1 MKNQMQRGFSVVEL
15 MVAVTLSMIL
25 MAGVLSIFASSKV
38 TYLSNEKTAR
48 LQENGRMALDLIVRD
63 IRASGYM
70 GCAKAVP
77 FNTTLNTPTALL
89 WDYSRPM
96 QGFEWT
102 GPGSWSPALTTAV
115 IPAAQAAQDGSDAI
129 LLRVAQRE
137 GVSQRLTNNLLT
149 ATGNLTVATAVA
161 NGTVMMITDCNAS
174 TVFQVTG
181 SGPPVQ
187 HAGPS
192 AATTNGPGNLT
203 NDLSYVYQ
211 RDARLIPM
219 QTVVYYVRNN
229 SLWRVIGTN
238 TPEELVEG
246 VQALQIVYGEDTDA
260 DRIVNNYVAADAV
273 TNWANIVSVS
283 VSLLVRSEQTG
294 TDIDSQTYN
303 LLGTNVGPFN
313 DRRQRMLFVTTAAL
327 RNVAI

>member
-1 MKNQMQRGFSVVEL
+1 MNNQMQRGFSIVEL

-38 TYLSNEKTAR
+38 TYLANEKTAR
-48 LQENGRMALDLIVRD
+48 LQENGRMALDMIVRD

-96 QGFEWT
+96 QGFEST
-102 GPGSWSPALTTAV
+102 GATWSPALTTAV
-115 IPAAQAAQDGSDAI
+115 IPAAQAPQNGSDAI

-137 GVSQRLTNNLLT
+137 GTSQRVTNNLAS
-149 ATGNLTVATAVA
+149 ATDNPQVAAPVA
-161 NGTVMMITDCNAS
+161 NGIMMITDCNAS

-181 SGPPVQ
+181 NAPPAVQ
-187 HAGPS
+187 HIAGGAT
-192 AATTNGPGNLT
+192 AAGPGNST
-203 NDLSYVYQ
+203 NNLSYVYQ

-260 DRIVNNYVAADAV
+260 DRIVNNYVAANAV

-283 VSLLVRSEQTG
+283 VSLLVRSEQVG
-294 TDIDSQTYN
+294 TDIDTQTYN

-313 DRRQRMLFVTTAAL
+313 DRRQRMLFITTAAL

>member
-1 MKNQMQRGFSVVEL
+1 MKEHMQRGFSIVEL

-38 TYLSNEKTAR
+38 TYLSNEKVAR

-77 FNTTLNTPTALL
+77 FNTTLNTPTALR

-96 QGFEWT
+96 QGFEST

-137 GVSQRLTNNLLT
+137 GTSQRVTNNLASAT
-149 ATGNLTVATAVA
+149 ADPQVAAAVA
-161 NGTVMMITDCNAS
+161 NGIMMITDCNAS

-181 SGPPVQ
+181 FAAGAAQ
-187 HAGPS
+187 HMAGGATAAGP
-192 AATTNGPGNLT
+192 AIRPTTSHTSIRGMH
-203 NDLSYVYQ
+203 D
-211 RDARLIPM
+211 
-219 QTVVYYVRNN
+219 
-229 SLWRVIGTN
+229 
-238 TPEELVEG
+238 
-246 VQALQIVYGEDTDA
+246 
-260 DRIVNNYVAADAV
+260 
-273 TNWANIVSVS
+273 
-283 VSLLVRSEQTG
+283 
-294 TDIDSQTYN
+294 
-303 LLGTNVGPFN
+303 
-313 DRRQRMLFVTTAAL
+313 
-327 RNVAI
+327 

>member
-1 MKNQMQRGFSVVEL
+1 MRDSMQRGFSVVEL

-48 LQENGRMALDLIVRD
+48 LQENGRMALDMIVRD
-63 IRASGYM
+63 IRAAGYM
-70 GCAKAVP
+70 GCAKSVP
-77 FNTTLNTPTALL
+77 FNTTLNSPAALL

-102 GPGSWSPALTTAV
+102 GAAWSPALTTAV
-115 IPAAQAAQDGSDAI
+115 IPAAQAASNGSDAI

-137 GVSQRLTNNLLT
+137 GSSQRVTNNLAT
-149 ATGNLTVATAVA
+149 ATDNPQVVPAVA
-161 NGTVMMITDCNAS
+161 SGLMMITDCNAS

-181 SGPPVQ
+181 NAPPVVQ
-187 HAGPS
+187 HAVSG
-192 AATTNGPGNLT
+192 ATVNGPGNST
-203 NDLSYVYQ
+203 NNLGYVYQ
-211 RDARLIPM
+211 KDARLIPM

-229 SLWRVIGTN
+229 SLWRVVNSN

-260 DRIVNNYVAADAV
+260 DRIVNNYVAANAV

-283 VSLLVRSEQTG
+283 VSLLVRSELSG
-294 TDIDSQTYN
+294 NDIDAQTYN
-303 LLGTNVGPFN
+303 VLGTNVGPFN
-313 DRRQRMLFVTTAAL
+313 DRRQRMLFTTTAAL

>member
-1 MKNQMQRGFSVVEL
+1 MQRGFSVVEL

-48 LQENGRMALDLIVRD
+48 LQENGRMALDMIVRD
-63 IRASGYM
+63 IRAAGYM

-77 FNTTLNTPTALL
+77 FNTTLNSPTALL

-96 QGFEWT
+96 QGFEST
-102 GPGSWSPALTTAV
+102 GPTSWSPALTTAV
-115 IPAAQAAQDGSDAI
+115 IPAAQAPSGGSDAI

-137 GVSQRLTNNLLT
+137 GTSQRVTNNLAT
-149 ATGNLTVATAVA
+149 ATDNPQVVAAVA
-161 NGTVMMITDCNAS
+161 SGVMMITDCNAS

-181 SGPPVQ
+181 NAPPVVQ
-187 HAGPS
+187 HVVSG
-192 AATTNGPGNLT
+192 ATVNGPGNLT
-203 NDLSYVYQ
+203 NNLSYVYQ

-229 SLWRVIGTN
+229 SLWRAVNSN

-246 VQALQIVYGEDTDA
+246 VQALQIVYGEDTDN

-283 VSLLVRSEQTG
+283 VSLLVRSELSG
-294 TDIDSQTYN
+294 NDIDGQAYN
-303 LLGTNVGPFN
+303 LLGTNLGPFN
-313 DRRQRMLFVTTAAL
+313 DRRQRMLFTTTAAL